1 MIEYEEI
8 RKSKELFDSCKQW
21 LARHVLQ
28 WMEKR
33 KKEEEEAVKE
43 TMKSLGDCIHA
54 QVFETVPHTIGGEY
68 SVVFSDAL
76 HLAFTHSALPL
87 GLFSNV
93 NLREI
98 FMKNHNV
105 PTCTFI
111 PTSATT
117 KLGVTSKKVTILD
130 IAKICAELS
139 VSEEELEGMDLEKFH
154 ECTFNFTQ
162 LCREVD
168 NKNGGNPFFSEFT
181 TNHFQ
186 FFLGK
191 HDCSELFQYWKPQ
204 EKELHDQFFIDQHP
218 YQVAYWEEVYRSCQ
232 LFKLSADNIKV
243 EIDKLR
249 QEKLIGENG
258 AGGKKKSDIA
268 GSRASQAYQPFPKSN
283 KESKPTLAPC
293 CILCGEHGHRCNECP
308 NAKKAIWAIYC
319 NGEVTHPDTNKP
331 VCVLFNIFHKK
342 QLSCIDK
349 SGKSA
354 TGKCGKLHAGFTLTD
369 ITNTALSLVKK
380 WNWSFEE
387 ATVLKKDIKLYY
399 HCKEQFTGGTGRAK
413 EWWERLPINTKS
425 HPLKALAIVIYSI
438 VPYAAKIE

>member
-1 MIEYEEI
+1 
-8 RKSKELFDSCKQW
+8 
-21 LARHVLQ
+21 
-28 WMEKR
+28 MEKR

-331 VCVLFNIFHKK
+331 VCVLFNIFHKE

-354 TGKCGKLHAGFTLTD
+354 TGKCGKLHVCSFCSKSDHGALRDMLLIEHTVIMPNHPSATEHPEIINEYIQKELVAGCFCGLFTKED
-369 ITNTALSLVKK
+369 MESIMCSPFITSPFII
-380 WNWSFEE
+380 S
-387 ATVLKKDIKLYY
+387 
-399 HCKEQFTGGTGRAK
+399 EQDQGPGLPPKFRAC
-413 EWWERLPINTKS
+413 
-425 HPLKALAIVIYSI
+425 
-438 VPYAAKIE
+438 